1 VGNPASSSEP
11 SRRSAAFIA
20 AAIAVAIAVV
30 FGVLYVRALPGLSMA
45 RNEPPALEKTVATWL
60 LNHSVP
66 DEDRAKQNPFG
77 ADAAAVAAGR
87 DSFRQRCEACHA
99 YDGGGRTEIGAGSYP
114 RPPDLKAVLPSLS
127 DGEIF
132 YHIRNGIRNT
142 AMPAWNLPDR
152 EIWELVS
159 YIRRLPD
166 VAALAAADNDGAG
179 DVSSSHYVG
188 SQACKSCHDDQF
200 ARWTKTKMANVVRD
214 PKEHPDAVLPDFS
227 KPDPLLTFTLD
238 DVAFVYGSGW
248 KQRYFRKV
256 GNDYFP
262 LPAQWDV
269 THKVWRPYHVGD
281 NTDWWAKLYPD
292 PGDNSQRPTGPLCD
306 GCHSVGF
313 NIEDNSV
320 AEWNVG
326 CERCR
331 GAGSAHVDH
340 PTRVNIVNPGRMD
353 YVHAND
359 TCIQCHSQ
367 GQPLANPFDGK
378 YYDWPVGYDVGKDLS
393 SFWKLEEHKLGE
405 ETFTHFPDGT
415 AHKNRMQG
423 NDFVQSLMYERGVT
437 CFSCHDPHGTNNEA
451 MLREPVE
458 NICGACHGPSSQ
470 NGPHAPTLEAHTHH
484 KADSPGSQCVA
495 CHMPKIEQT
504 MADINV
510 SSHTF
515 HFVTPSET
523 DSLKIPN
530 ACNVCHK
537 DEGTAWATAAL
548 ASWRDRSIW
557 RMTK

>member
-1 VGNPASSSEP
+1 
-11 SRRSAAFIA
+11 
-20 AAIAVAIAVV
+20 
-30 FGVLYVRALPGLSMA
+30 
-45 RNEPPALEKTVATWL
+45 
-60 LNHSVP
+60 
-66 DEDRAKQNPFG
+66 
-77 ADAAAVAAGR
+77 
-87 DSFRQRCEACHA
+87 
-99 YDGGGRTEIGAGSYP
+99 
-114 RPPDLKAVLPSLS
+114 
-127 DGEIF
+127 
-132 YHIRNGIRNT
+132 
-142 AMPAWNLPDR
+142 AWNLPDR

-159 YIRRLPD
+159 YVRQLPD
-166 VAALAAADNDGAG
+166 VASLAAADNTAAG
-179 DVSSSHYVG
+179 DVSGSHYVG
-188 SQACKSCHDDQF
+188 SQACKSCHEDQF

-214 PKEHPDAVLPDFS
+214 PREHPDAVLPDFS

-248 KQRYFRKV
+248 KQRYFKKV

-269 THKVWRPYHVGD
+269 THKIWRPYHVGD

-306 GCHSVGF
+306 GCHSVDF
-313 NIEDNSV
+313 HIEDNSV

-326 CERCR
+326 CERCH
-331 GAGSAHVDH
+331 GAGSAHVDR
-340 PTRVNIVNPGRMD
+340 PTRANIINPGRMD

-367 GQPLANPFDGK
+367 GQPLANPINGK

-405 ETFTHFPDGT
+405 TTFTHFPDGT

-458 NICGACHGPSSQ
+458 NICGACHGPNSQ
-470 NGPHAPTLEAHTHH
+470 NGPHAATLEAHTHH
-484 KADSPGSQCVA
+484 KADSPGSRCVA

-523 DSLKIPN
+523 ESLKIPN

-537 DEGTAWATAAL
+537 DEGTDWATEAL